1 MKLITHN
8 LLTSKSLKNVI
19 NGYPLK
25 LVVEE
30 SKVVELEFR
39 PEMTKALLPKIDY
52 DVLRDAATL
61 VCLLCFCCITS
72 VLILFCPFPAW
83 PRDAYECR

>member
-8 LLTSKSLKNVI
+8 LLTSKMLKNVV

-25 LVVEE
+25 LEVEE
-30 SKVVELEFR
+30 SKVVENEFR
-39 PEMTKALLPKIDY
+39 PEMTKALLTKIDY

-61 VCLLCFCCITS
+61 VCFIVFYARKTNRLK
-72 VLILFCPFPAW
+72 LFFNF
-83 PRDAYECR
+83 